1 MLQGELRA
9 ETRLEN
15 LLVSDERTG
24 MTREA
29 RPGEAGAKKAA
40 LVSTPLLVRDGLTLA
55 DVRLETGRRHQ
66 IRVQHLLAGLPL
78 WGDARY
84 GGGRPGQQIALWAH
98 SLTFE
103 HPTLKTP
110 VAIESLPPPRARG
123 ENSRSTRRKTHP
135 NTQRSVL
142 MFDLFLDS
150 LLDGLKDGAWSLPVL
165 FVAYLLMELLERSQ
179 KLNEEI
185 LHGYSHRA
193 GPLLGGLL
201 GVAPQCGISGAA
213 ATLFSTGSVTV
224 GTMLAVFFATSDEM
238 LPIMLSSVADGDIRL
253 SSILLIVPWARR
265 AAGRGAG
272 LSGQDLLLTKYI
284 RSQKNIHGFCERE
297 HCACDEEE
305 GSVFVSALKHTLKI
319 AVMLIAVNV
328 VLNFVLGMI
337 GVERLSGSVLNRPF
351 IGEILLALVGLIP
364 NCSVSVVITES
375 YLSGLIGL
383 GGLFAGLLCNAGIGL
398 LVLFRTNKNLK
409 ENLVITSTL
418 YGLSAAAGIVITLV
432 SGLL

>member
-1 MLQGELRA
+1 
-9 ETRLEN
+9 
-15 LLVSDERTG
+15 
-24 MTREA
+24 
-29 RPGEAGAKKAA
+29 
-40 LVSTPLLVRDGLTLA
+40 
-55 DVRLETGRRHQ
+55 
-66 IRVQHLLAGLPL
+66 
-78 WGDARY
+78 
-84 GGGRPGQQIALWAH
+84 
-98 SLTFE
+98 
-103 HPTLKTP
+103 
-110 VAIESLPPPRARG
+110 
-123 ENSRSTRRKTHP
+123 
-135 NTQRSVL
+135 

-185 LHGYSHRA
+185 LHGYSHKA

-201 GVAPQCGISGAA
+201 GVVPQCGISGAA
-213 ATLFSTGSVTV
+213 ATLFSTGSITV

-253 SSILLIVPWARR
+253 SSILLIVLGK
-265 AAGRGAG
+265 AALGVALGYLA
-272 LSGQDLLLTKYI
+272 DLILTKYI

-305 GSVFVSALKHTLKI
+305 GNVFVSALKHTLKI

-328 VLNFVLGMI
+328 ILNFVLGVI
-337 GVERLSGSVLNRPF
+337 GVERLSGSVLNRPV

-383 GGLFAGLLCNAGIGL
+383 GGLFAGLLSNAGIGL

-432 SGLL
+432 SGLF

>member
-1 MLQGELRA
+1 
-9 ETRLEN
+9 
-15 LLVSDERTG
+15 
-24 MTREA
+24 
-29 RPGEAGAKKAA
+29 
-40 LVSTPLLVRDGLTLA
+40 
-55 DVRLETGRRHQ
+55 
-66 IRVQHLLAGLPL
+66 
-78 WGDARY
+78 
-84 GGGRPGQQIALWAH
+84 
-98 SLTFE
+98 
-103 HPTLKTP
+103 
-110 VAIESLPPPRARG
+110 
-123 ENSRSTRRKTHP
+123 
-135 NTQRSVL
+135 

-185 LHGYSHRA
+185 LHGYSHKA

-201 GVAPQCGISGAA
+201 GVVPQCGISGAA

-253 SSILLIVPWARR
+253 SSILLIMPGQ
-265 AAGRGAG
+265 AALGVALGYLA
-272 LSGQDLLLTKYI
+272 DLLLTKYI

-305 GSVFVSALKHTLKI
+305 GNVFVSALKHTLKI

-328 VLNFVLGMI
+328 ILNFVLGMI

-383 GGLFAGLLCNAGIGL
+383 GGLFAGLLSNEGIGL

>member
-1 MLQGELRA
+1 
-9 ETRLEN
+9 
-15 LLVSDERTG
+15 
-24 MTREA
+24 
-29 RPGEAGAKKAA
+29 
-40 LVSTPLLVRDGLTLA
+40 
-55 DVRLETGRRHQ
+55 
-66 IRVQHLLAGLPL
+66 
-78 WGDARY
+78 
-84 GGGRPGQQIALWAH
+84 
-98 SLTFE
+98 
-103 HPTLKTP
+103 
-110 VAIESLPPPRARG
+110 
-123 ENSRSTRRKTHP
+123 
-135 NTQRSVL
+135 

-253 SSILLIVPWARR
+253 SSILLIMLGK
-265 AAGRGAG
+265 AALGVALGYLA
-272 LSGQDLLLTKYI
+272 DLLLTKYI

-305 GSVFVSALKHTLKI
+305 GNVFVSALKHTLKI

-337 GVERLSGSVLNRPF
+337 GVERLSGSVLNRPV

-383 GGLFAGLLCNAGIGL
+383 GGLFAGLLSNAGIGL

>member
-1 MLQGELRA
+1 
-9 ETRLEN
+9 
-15 LLVSDERTG
+15 
-24 MTREA
+24 
-29 RPGEAGAKKAA
+29 
-40 LVSTPLLVRDGLTLA
+40 
-55 DVRLETGRRHQ
+55 
-66 IRVQHLLAGLPL
+66 
-78 WGDARY
+78 
-84 GGGRPGQQIALWAH
+84 
-98 SLTFE
+98 
-103 HPTLKTP
+103 
-110 VAIESLPPPRARG
+110 
-123 ENSRSTRRKTHP
+123 
-135 NTQRSVL
+135 

-185 LHGYSHRA
+185 LHGYSHKA

-253 SSILLIVPWARR
+253 SSILLIVLGK
-265 AAGRGAG
+265 AALGVALGYLA
-272 LSGQDLLLTKYI
+272 DLLLTKYI

-337 GVERLSGSVLNRPF
+337 GVERLSGSMLNRPF

-383 GGLFAGLLCNAGIGL
+383 GGLFAGLLSNAGIGL

>member
-1 MLQGELRA
+1 
-9 ETRLEN
+9 
-15 LLVSDERTG
+15 
-24 MTREA
+24 
-29 RPGEAGAKKAA
+29 
-40 LVSTPLLVRDGLTLA
+40 
-55 DVRLETGRRHQ
+55 
-66 IRVQHLLAGLPL
+66 
-78 WGDARY
+78 
-84 GGGRPGQQIALWAH
+84 
-98 SLTFE
+98 
-103 HPTLKTP
+103 
-110 VAIESLPPPRARG
+110 
-123 ENSRSTRRKTHP
+123 
-135 NTQRSVL
+135 

-201 GVAPQCGISGAA
+201 GVVPQCGISGAA

-253 SSILLIVPWARR
+253 SSILLIVLGK
-265 AAGRGAG
+265 AALGVALGYLA
-272 LSGQDLLLTKYI
+272 DLLLTKYI

-383 GGLFAGLLCNAGIGL
+383 GGLFAGLLSNAGIGL

>member
-1 MLQGELRA
+1 
-9 ETRLEN
+9 
-15 LLVSDERTG
+15 
-24 MTREA
+24 
-29 RPGEAGAKKAA
+29 
-40 LVSTPLLVRDGLTLA
+40 
-55 DVRLETGRRHQ
+55 
-66 IRVQHLLAGLPL
+66 
-78 WGDARY
+78 
-84 GGGRPGQQIALWAH
+84 
-98 SLTFE
+98 
-103 HPTLKTP
+103 
-110 VAIESLPPPRARG
+110 
-123 ENSRSTRRKTHP
+123 
-135 NTQRSVL
+135 

-253 SSILLIVPWARR
+253 SSILLIVLGK
-265 AAGRGAG
+265 AALGVALGYLA
-272 LSGQDLLLTKYI
+272 DLLLTKYI

-305 GSVFVSALKHTLKI
+305 GNVFVSALKHTLKI

-328 VLNFVLGMI
+328 VLNFVLGAI
-337 GVERLSGSVLNRPF
+337 GVERLSGSVLNRPV

-383 GGLFAGLLCNAGIGL
+383 GGLFAGLLSNAGIGL

>member
-1 MLQGELRA
+1 
-9 ETRLEN
+9 
-15 LLVSDERTG
+15 
-24 MTREA
+24 
-29 RPGEAGAKKAA
+29 
-40 LVSTPLLVRDGLTLA
+40 
-55 DVRLETGRRHQ
+55 
-66 IRVQHLLAGLPL
+66 
-78 WGDARY
+78 
-84 GGGRPGQQIALWAH
+84 
-98 SLTFE
+98 
-103 HPTLKTP
+103 
-110 VAIESLPPPRARG
+110 
-123 ENSRSTRRKTHP
+123 
-135 NTQRSVL
+135 

-201 GVAPQCGISGAA
+201 GVVPQCGISGAA

-253 SSILLIVPWARR
+253 SSILLIVLGK
-265 AAGRGAG
+265 AALGVALGYLA
-272 LSGQDLLLTKYI
+272 DLLLTKYI

-305 GSVFVSALKHTLKI
+305 GNVFVSALKHTLKI

-328 VLNFVLGMI
+328 ILNFVLGMI

-383 GGLFAGLLCNAGIGL
+383 GGLFAGLLSNAGIGL

>member
-1 MLQGELRA
+1 
-9 ETRLEN
+9 
-15 LLVSDERTG
+15 
-24 MTREA
+24 
-29 RPGEAGAKKAA
+29 
-40 LVSTPLLVRDGLTLA
+40 
-55 DVRLETGRRHQ
+55 
-66 IRVQHLLAGLPL
+66 
-78 WGDARY
+78 
-84 GGGRPGQQIALWAH
+84 
-98 SLTFE
+98 
-103 HPTLKTP
+103 
-110 VAIESLPPPRARG
+110 
-123 ENSRSTRRKTHP
+123 
-135 NTQRSVL
+135 

-150 LLDGLKDGAWSLPVL
+150 LLDGLKDGAWSLPIL

-185 LHGYSHRA
+185 LHGYSHKA

-201 GVAPQCGISGAA
+201 GVVPQCGISGAA

-253 SSILLIVPWARR
+253 SSILLIVLGK
-265 AAGRGAG
+265 AALGVALGYLA
-272 LSGQDLLLTKYI
+272 DLLLTKYI
-284 RSQKNIHGFCERE
+284 RGQKNIHGFCERE

-305 GSVFVSALKHTLKI
+305 GNVFVSALKHTLKI

-328 VLNFVLGMI
+328 ILNFVLGVI
-337 GVERLSGSVLNRPF
+337 GVERLSGSVLNRPV
-351 IGEILLALVGLIP
+351 IGEFLLALVGLIP

-383 GGLFAGLLCNAGIGL
+383 GGLFAGLLSNAGIGL

-418 YGLSAAAGIVITLV
+418 YGLSVAAGLAITLV
-432 SGLL
+432 SGLF

>member
-1 MLQGELRA
+1 
-9 ETRLEN
+9 
-15 LLVSDERTG
+15 
-24 MTREA
+24 
-29 RPGEAGAKKAA
+29 
-40 LVSTPLLVRDGLTLA
+40 
-55 DVRLETGRRHQ
+55 
-66 IRVQHLLAGLPL
+66 
-78 WGDARY
+78 
-84 GGGRPGQQIALWAH
+84 
-98 SLTFE
+98 
-103 HPTLKTP
+103 
-110 VAIESLPPPRARG
+110 
-123 ENSRSTRRKTHP
+123 
-135 NTQRSVL
+135 

-185 LHGYSHRA
+185 LHGYSHKA

-201 GVAPQCGISGAA
+201 GVVPQCGISGAA

-253 SSILLIVPWARR
+253 SSILLIVLGK
-265 AAGRGAG
+265 AALGVALGYLA
-272 LSGQDLLLTKYI
+272 DLLLTKYI

-305 GSVFVSALKHTLKI
+305 GSVFVSALKHTLKF

-328 VLNFVLGMI
+328 ILNFVLGMI

-383 GGLFAGLLCNAGIGL
+383 GGLFAGLLSNAGIGL

>member
-1 MLQGELRA
+1 
-9 ETRLEN
+9 
-15 LLVSDERTG
+15 
-24 MTREA
+24 
-29 RPGEAGAKKAA
+29 
-40 LVSTPLLVRDGLTLA
+40 
-55 DVRLETGRRHQ
+55 
-66 IRVQHLLAGLPL
+66 
-78 WGDARY
+78 
-84 GGGRPGQQIALWAH
+84 
-98 SLTFE
+98 
-103 HPTLKTP
+103 
-110 VAIESLPPPRARG
+110 
-123 ENSRSTRRKTHP
+123 
-135 NTQRSVL
+135 
-142 MFDLFLDS
+142 MFDLFLDF

-253 SSILLIVPWARR
+253 SSILLIVLGK
-265 AAGRGAG
+265 AALGVALGYLA
-272 LSGQDLLLTKYI
+272 DLLLTKYI

-305 GSVFVSALKHTLKI
+305 GNVFVSALKHTLKI

-337 GVERLSGSVLNRPF
+337 GVERLSGSVLNRPV

-383 GGLFAGLLCNAGIGL
+383 GGLFAGLLSNAGIGL

>member
-1 MLQGELRA
+1 
-9 ETRLEN
+9 
-15 LLVSDERTG
+15 
-24 MTREA
+24 
-29 RPGEAGAKKAA
+29 
-40 LVSTPLLVRDGLTLA
+40 
-55 DVRLETGRRHQ
+55 
-66 IRVQHLLAGLPL
+66 
-78 WGDARY
+78 
-84 GGGRPGQQIALWAH
+84 
-98 SLTFE
+98 
-103 HPTLKTP
+103 
-110 VAIESLPPPRARG
+110 
-123 ENSRSTRRKTHP
+123 
-135 NTQRSVL
+135 

-185 LHGYSHRA
+185 LHGYSHKA

-201 GVAPQCGISGAA
+201 GVVPQCGISGAA

-253 SSILLIVPWARR
+253 SSILLIVLGK
-265 AAGRGAG
+265 AALGVALGYLA
-272 LSGQDLLLTKYI
+272 DLLLTKYI

-305 GSVFVSALKHTLKI
+305 GNVFVSALKHTLKI

-328 VLNFVLGMI
+328 ILNFVLGMI

-383 GGLFAGLLCNAGIGL
+383 GELFAGLLSNAGIGL

>member
-1 MLQGELRA
+1 
-9 ETRLEN
+9 
-15 LLVSDERTG
+15 
-24 MTREA
+24 
-29 RPGEAGAKKAA
+29 
-40 LVSTPLLVRDGLTLA
+40 
-55 DVRLETGRRHQ
+55 
-66 IRVQHLLAGLPL
+66 
-78 WGDARY
+78 
-84 GGGRPGQQIALWAH
+84 
-98 SLTFE
+98 
-103 HPTLKTP
+103 
-110 VAIESLPPPRARG
+110 
-123 ENSRSTRRKTHP
+123 
-135 NTQRSVL
+135 

-201 GVAPQCGISGAA
+201 GVVPQCGISGAA

-253 SSILLIVPWARR
+253 SSILLIVLGK
-265 AAGRGAG
+265 AALGVALGYLA
-272 LSGQDLLLTKYI
+272 DLLLTKYI

-305 GSVFVSALKHTLKI
+305 GNVFVSALKHTLKI

-328 VLNFVLGMI
+328 VLNFVLGII
-337 GVERLSGSVLNRPF
+337 GVERLSGSVLNRPV

-383 GGLFAGLLCNAGIGL
+383 GGLFAGLLSNAGIGL

>member
-1 MLQGELRA
+1 
-9 ETRLEN
+9 
-15 LLVSDERTG
+15 
-24 MTREA
+24 
-29 RPGEAGAKKAA
+29 
-40 LVSTPLLVRDGLTLA
+40 
-55 DVRLETGRRHQ
+55 
-66 IRVQHLLAGLPL
+66 
-78 WGDARY
+78 
-84 GGGRPGQQIALWAH
+84 
-98 SLTFE
+98 
-103 HPTLKTP
+103 
-110 VAIESLPPPRARG
+110 
-123 ENSRSTRRKTHP
+123 
-135 NTQRSVL
+135 

-253 SSILLIVPWARR
+253 SSILLIVLGK
-265 AAGRGAG
+265 AALGVALGY
-272 LSGQDLLLTKYI
+272 LTDLLLTKYI

-383 GGLFAGLLCNAGIGL
+383 GGLFAGLLSNAGIGL